1 MMAAAGGGKACG
13 ARGRRGGG
21 APGGFTLL
29 EVLAA
34 STIFAII
41 MVAVYM
47 MYETNQNMFVNGEA
61 RATAQQNARIAM
73 DDITAAV
80 RMAGSFHPDMLLC
93 RPWGSFEAVRIGT
106 DDTLA
111 LHGGY
116 RDLKADEGPNQDC
129 NVYVTYSLWDGAGSR
144 GMTLHKEVR
153 RDDWA
158 RGQLTQSPLAENVT
172 RLAFRYYD
180 ANGQQLPTMLP
191 DETPPGCTPA
201 FPEAWPR
208 RAFALDAQGPVAG
221 AAVPTAVPL
230 NSQRDTVRVVRIE
243 ITVETNIAA
252 GSDGCY
258 KRNVGGTTQT
268 YTLVSEAHVRSLTP

>member
-1 MMAAAGGGKACG
+1 MRAAGGVTRG
-13 ARGRRGGG
+13 ARGRRG
-21 APGGFTLL
+21 ARPAAGFTLL

-61 RATAQQNARIAM
+61 RATAQQNARVAM
-73 DDITAAV
+73 DDIVTAV
-80 RMAGSFHPDMLLC
+80 RTAGFFHPDAALC
-93 RPWGSFEAVRIGT
+93 RPPGSVEAIRIAT
-106 DDTLA
+106 EDTLS

-116 RDLKADEGPNQDC
+116 RDPPGAGPNQDC

-180 ANGQQLPTMLP
+180 ANGQQLPTTLP
-191 DETPPGCTPA
+191 PEVAPACVPG

-208 RAFALDAQGPVAG
+208 RPFALDAQGPVVG
-221 AAVPTAVPL
+221 AAVPAAVPL

-243 ITVETNIAA
+243 VTVETNIAA

-258 KRNVGGTTQT
+258 RRNVGGTTQT

>member
-1 MMAAAGGGKACG
+1 MRGAGGRNPSE
-13 ARGRRGGG
+13 ARGRLGLPPP
-21 APGGFTLL
+21 AGFTLV

-34 STIFAII
+34 SAIFAII

-80 RMAGSFHPDMLLC
+80 RMAGAFHPDTMLC
-93 RPWGSFEAVRIGT
+93 RPPGSQEAVRIAT
-106 DDTLA
+106 DDTLS

-116 RDLKADEGPNQDC
+116 REPNPAGGPDQDC
-129 NVYVTYSLWDGAGSR
+129 NVYVTYSLWDGAGTR
-144 GMTLHKEVR
+144 GTTLHRESR

-158 RGQLTQSPLAENVT
+158 RGQLVEAPLAENLT

-180 ANGQQLPTMLP
+180 ANGHQLPTLLP
-191 DETPPGCTPA
+191 GEAAPNCTPA
-201 FPEAWPR
+201 FPDGWPR

-221 AAVPTAVPL
+221 ATVPAAVGQD
-230 NSQRDTVRVVRIE
+230 SQRDTVRIVRIE

-252 GSDGCY
+252 GPGGCY
-258 KRNVGGTTQT
+258 KRNVGGTTQR